1 MGGGHFLWP
10 NEKKWLVCQPG
21 SAATSITGLSKMK
34 KPMRVGRHL
43 RESILCALGALLMT
57 LTTAFGQT
65 YSVRGYGF
73 PEARAINTS
82 GQVAGSASFDGST
95 THAALYSE
103 FQLTDLGTLGGD
115 FSEAVAI
122 NPSGEVVGNSTLA
135 NGLTHATLW
144 SHGQIID
151 LGTLPGGATS
161 YATGINDAGQI
172 TGWSDTVQSGTSS
185 PRPDHAFIYE
195 NGQMTDLG
203 NLSATGEFGNFSV
216 GMAINASGEVTGWSV
231 TNSFETHAFLY
242 SGGLMTDLGT
252 LGGSESRGSAIN
264 DAGQVVGWSYLPGDS
279 AAHAF
284 LVSGGPMLDLGTASG
299 ATNSY
304 AVGINASGTIIGNLT
319 ASDGGPFVGFAGSGL
334 VNLNSYIDTFLQA
347 LSDTRG
353 INDAGQILAFGS
365 TDNFVEETF
374 LLTPRHPFGNT
385 STRLEIG
392 TLDNVLIAGFIVQ
405 GPLGST
411 KKMLVRGIG
420 PSLAGFGVANSLADP
435 VLELRDASGGL
446 IATNGNWKNT
456 QEAEIMATQL
466 APTEDRESAIVQTLP
481 TGAYTAIVSGVG
493 GGTGVGLAEVYDLDQ
508 VSTASAVN
516 ASARGLVGVGDDVM
530 IGGVIITEPDP
541 VIAVVRAIGP
551 SLGDLGVAGALQD
564 PMLELHDANGNVTSN
579 DNWRDISEDELIR
592 YQLAPTDD
600 RESAIATYLAPGA
613 YTAIVRGKN
622 NTTGVALMEFYQVW

>member
-1 MGGGHFLWP
+1 
-10 NEKKWLVCQPG
+10 
-21 SAATSITGLSKMK
+21 MK
-34 KPMRVGRHL
+34 KPMRVGWHL
-43 RESILCALGALLMT
+43 REPILCALGALLIT
-57 LTTAFGQT
+57 LASAFGQT

-82 GQVAGSASFDGST
+82 GQVAGSVSFDGST

-103 FQLTDLGTLGGD
+103 SQLTDLGTLGGD

-151 LGTLPGGATS
+151 LGTLPGGTTS
-161 YATGINDAGQI
+161 YATGISDAGQI

-203 NLSATGEFGNFSV
+203 NLSATGEFGNFSA
-216 GMAINASGEVTGWSV
+216 GTAINASGEATGWSV
-231 TNSFETHAFLY
+231 TDSFEAHAFLY
-242 SGGLMTDLGT
+242 SGGQMTDLGT

-284 LVSGGPMLDLGTASG
+284 LVSGGPMLDLGTAGG
-299 ATNSY
+299 ASNSY
-304 AVGINASGTIIGNLT
+304 AVGINASGTIIGNST
-319 ASDGGPFVGFAGSGL
+319 ASDHGGPFVAFAWGSL
-334 VNLNSYIDTFLQA
+334 VNLNSYIDTFLQV
-347 LSDTRG
+347 LTDTRG

-411 KKMLVRGIG
+411 KRMLVRGIG

-435 VLELRDASGGL
+435 VLELHDASGVL
-446 IATNGNWKNT
+446 IATNDNWKET
-456 QEAEIMATQL
+456 QEAEIMAAQL
-466 APTEDRESAIVQTLP
+466 APTDDREAAMVQTLSP
-481 TGAYTAIVSGVG
+481 GAYTAIVNGVG
-493 GGTGVGLAEVYDLDQ
+493 GGTGVGLAEVYDVDQ
-508 VSTASAVN
+508 ASAARAVN
-516 ASARGLVGVGDDVM
+516 ISARGLVGVGDDVM
-530 IGGVIITEPDP
+530 IGGVIITGLDS
-541 VIAVVRAIGP
+541 VHIVVRAIGP
-551 SLGDLGVAGALQD
+551 SLGNFGVIGALQD
-564 PMLELHDANGNVTSN
+564 PTLELHDANGNVTSN
-579 DNWRDISEDELIR
+579 DNWRDTQQDELLAD
-592 YQLAPTDD
+592 QLAPTDD
-600 RESAIATYLAPGA
+600 RESAIAATLLPGA

-622 NTTGVALMEFYQVW
+622 NTTGVALIEFYQLP